1 MNDLKN
7 KLQERYPDAIFPA
20 PFAQMLGIKFTKLEE
35 GEANAKVTVDSK
47 WTNPFG
53 IAHGGFL
60 FSILDETLGS
70 AACSVLTKPIYKDV
84 KALSTTNHDIFFHSP
99 AIPDDKLTIKA
110 HAISCRKNMIFV
122 EGRIEKE
129 DKTLVAESKG
139 IWFIKR

>member
-1 MNDLKN
+1 MPDVKT
-7 KLQERYPDAIFPA
+7 KLQQQYPNATFPA
-20 PFAQMLGIKFTKLEE
+20 PFAETFNIKFTKLNAGKAE
-35 GEANAKVTVDSK
+35 GKVIVNNN

-60 FSILDETLGS
+60 FSILDEMLGS
-70 AACSVLTKPIYKDV
+70 AACSILDKPIYQDV

-99 AIPDDKLTIKA
+99 AKPNDKLIIKA
-110 HAISCRKNMIFV
+110 KVVSCRKNMIFV
-122 EGRIEKE
+122 KGKIEKN